1 MAQQHPDLAEAFFHA
16 AMRFSALRDRIY
28 SESKALKALKA
39 TTLDSDGGAYN
50 EAYSVANLVDCDN
63 SVYCTQK
70 PTNVHILLQIAQP
83 SLDLVLSHIT
93 VHAPSDGYTC
103 PIRNGLVF
111 GFHERPLLSSVEQF
125 DNCTQ
130 AEYQQLAAT
139 LASSPE
145 KRQRH
150 HPIGYFELEPRMR
163 KVTAK
168 LDYSANFKYVIVTLL
183 SARQRALLGEAR
195 NIDIQRIALLG
206 QAEPV
211 CHDRVEWQ

>member
-1 MAQQHPDLAEAFFHA
+1 MIDETTHGGAGLAGFKSLLCLHA
-16 AMRFSALRDRIY
+16 LG
-28 SESKALKALKA
+28 
-39 TTLDSDGGAYN
+39 DGGAPHPC
-50 EAYSVANLVDCDN
+50 LVRC
-63 SVYCTQK
+63 
-70 PTNVHILLQIAQP
+70 
-83 SLDLVLSHIT
+83 
-93 VHAPSDGYTC
+93 
-103 PIRNGLVF
+103 F
-111 GFHERPLLSSVEQF
+111 G
-125 DNCTQ
+125 
-130 AEYQQLAAT
+130 
-139 LASSPE
+139 SSPE